1 MYLNI
6 DFFIDMQIWIFQ
18 PQTNQQDHFKSENK
32 LKKKPTILFSLVKFY
47 GAKTQCFGHFN
58 NIDYKY
64 VLVYPYNLRMEILI
78 LDHCGARQNGLDMRI
93 SNMYLGGQSE

>member
-1 MYLNI
+1 MYA
-6 DFFIDMQIWIFQ
+6 
-18 PQTNQQDHFKSENK
+18 
-32 LKKKPTILFSLVKFY
+32 VR
-47 GAKTQCFGHFN
+47 FGHFN

-93 SNMYLGGQSE
+93 SNTVFPRIVSAETILFWKLDCDHYSREETIQGRKLLSIRTF